1 MIQWQIIFK
10 AQYMG
15 GYLVVVVTAD
25 TIEDAIK
32 KAKGREIISIT
43 RICTD

>member
-1 MIQWQIIFK
+1 MIQWQIIYK
-10 AQYMG
+10 SQYTG
-15 GYLVVVVTAD
+15 SYLVVVITAD

-32 KAKGREIISIT
+32 QAKGREIISIT